1 MAHLA
6 FVLFSH
12 LHLCTSRFSGSYGC
26 HRTISLH
33 PSQLKLLSQ
42 FFFVHLFRVDVV
54 CCLLLLRSVIFFWI
68 RTRECTSHTYVTHK
82 NVLGPFVNEI
92 FVYVDNITA
101 GVMSVDWLTRS
112 MRVSVGATRVAC
124 LLYAP
129 EHTHTHHTA
138 NKKRHKSYAWSN
150 SMHISRNKHISCTD
164 ECNFA
169 LDVCVVCLLVLYR
182 LGVNKTATNE
192 INTVNWLSAKKR
204 AKRMRTNDGN
214 VPECQ
219 SKF

>member
-129 EHTHTHHTA
+129 EHTHTHTTRPT
-138 NKKRHKSYAWSN
+138 KRDIKV
-150 SMHISRNKHISCTD
+150 M
-164 ECNFA
+164 
-169 LDVCVVCLLVLYR
+169 LDRIPCIFQGTNTFPVRMSATLRLMCVLYVCLCYTGSVW
-182 LGVNKTATNE
+182 T
-192 INTVNWLSAKKR
+192 KR
-204 AKRMRTNDGN
+204 QRMR
-214 VPECQ
+214 
-219 SKF
+219 

>member
-1 MAHLA
+1 MHIPFFGLIRLSSDH
-6 FVLFSH
+6 FF
-12 LHLCTSRFSGSYGC
+12 TSF
-26 HRTISLH
+26 TAETFITV
-33 PSQLKLLSQ
+33 
-42 FFFVHLFRVDVV
+42 FFVHLFRVDVV

-138 NKKRHKSYAWSN
+138 NKKRHKSYA
-150 SMHISRNKHISCTD
+150 
-164 ECNFA
+164 
-169 LDVCVVCLLVLYR
+169 
-182 LGVNKTATNE
+182 
-192 INTVNWLSAKKR
+192 
-204 AKRMRTNDGN
+204 
-214 VPECQ
+214 
-219 SKF
+219 